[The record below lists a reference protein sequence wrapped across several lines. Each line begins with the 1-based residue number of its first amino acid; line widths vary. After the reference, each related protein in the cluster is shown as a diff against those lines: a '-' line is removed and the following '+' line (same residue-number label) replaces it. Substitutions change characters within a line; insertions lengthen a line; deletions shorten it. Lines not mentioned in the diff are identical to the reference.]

1 MANAVRT
8 VPSMGSAAQF
18 VGREAEL
25 RSLHTVLDEGG
36 PVLVYVHGIAGVGKS
51 ALVSAFADR
60 ARAAGATVV
69 LLDCRSIEPTDR
81 GFMHSIASAV
91 GSRAS
96 TLGAVS
102 ERLGR
107 LGDRVVLVLDTYEV
121 FRFLDTWLRETFLPS
136 LGANV
141 RLVLAGREPPV
152 TEWLASAR
160 WHALVRSVAL
170 EPLGDAAALDLLSR
184 NGVGEREALR
194 INRFVHGHPLALR
207 LAVATL
213 SERPDRSLEGEA
225 IPMVVASLARMY
237 LADVGDPVTRA
248 APNAAASVRRV
259 TRSLLRAMLPD
270 AEPDDAFEHLQSL
283 PFVYSGSDGL
293 IVHDAVRDAI
303 AGTLTTARQTN
314 WLIAAETTI

>member
-1 MANAVRT
+1 MAKKVRK
-8 VPSMGSAAQF
+8 GSPQF

-25 RSLHTVLDEGG
+25 ASLLTVLDEAG
-36 PVLVYVHGIAGVGKS
+36 PVLFYVHGIAGVGKS
-51 ALVSAFADR
+51 ALLSAFADR

-69 LLDCRSIEPTDR
+69 LLDCRAIEPTDR
-81 GFMHSIASAV
+81 GFIHSLASAV

-102 ERLGR
+102 ERIGR
-107 LGDRVVLVLDTYEV
+107 LGHRVVLVLDTYEV

-152 TEWLASAR
+152 TDWLASAR
-160 WHALVRSVAL
+160 WHTLVRSVAL
-170 EPLGDAAALDLLSR
+170 EPLGDAAALALLSR

-207 LAVATL
+207 LAAATL

-237 LADVGDPVTRA
+237 LADVGEPVTRDA
-248 APNAAASVRRV
+248 LNAAASVRRV
-259 TRSLLRAMLPD
+259 TRS
-270 AEPDDAFEHLQSL
+270 
-283 PFVYSGSDGL
+283 
-293 IVHDAVRDAI
+293 
-303 AGTLTTARQTN
+303 
-314 WLIAAETTI
+314 